1 MYAQQLGPSTESRR
15 SMNASLE
22 AGAAWNDVE
31 RTANNFENDS
41 IGGAVYARNLDWAQ
55 QLRDVQGHD
64 IDQAAHLVPE
74 GTIIHSS
81 TNEGSIAN
89 FTSGMINSQTE
100 FYQPEPTLLDIA
112 RGAHANTINGE
123 NIVSPTSPNTSG
135 LRFESPDLTS
145 SDGPHEVIPPDAGF
159 YEHCR

>member
-15 SMNASLE
+15 SMNSSLE

-31 RTANNFENDS
+31 RIANNFENDS

-81 TNEGSIAN
+81 TNEG
-89 FTSGMINSQTE
+89 
-100 FYQPEPTLLDIA
+100 
-112 RGAHANTINGE
+112 
-123 NIVSPTSPNTSG
+123 
-135 LRFESPDLTS
+135 
-145 SDGPHEVIPPDAGF
+145 
-159 YEHCR
+159 